1 VTNVSWRD
9 APKRHRERREG
20 ELAVEHSKQKITTF
34 LMFDG
39 KAEEAMQYYVSV
51 FDTIG
56 L

>member
-1 VTNVSWRD
+1 VTNVSWRV

-39 KAEEAMQYYVSV
+39 KAESEREIIPPKIQD
-51 FDTIG
+51 F
-56 L
+56 